1 MTCSGPLV
9 FVVDVGV
16 GGGGGGGGGSLF
28 RRVCWRKGTGG
39 KLHERLCRS
48 C

>member
-1 MTCSGPLV
+1 MTCSGLLV
-9 FVVDVGV
+9 FGVVVVVVDVV
-16 GGGGGGGGGSLF
+16 VVVVSLF